1 MYLKQIYLNWK
12 TKNSDQSITY
22 TSKNCMTKIYLLF
35 DHFLKSKYYVYKQ
48 KSPKKQRLKQHLF
61 LHLTCTMFENV

>member
-1 MYLKQIYLNWK
+1 MNLKQIYLNWK

-48 KSPKKQRLKQHLF
+48 KSPKK
-61 LHLTCTMFENV
+61 